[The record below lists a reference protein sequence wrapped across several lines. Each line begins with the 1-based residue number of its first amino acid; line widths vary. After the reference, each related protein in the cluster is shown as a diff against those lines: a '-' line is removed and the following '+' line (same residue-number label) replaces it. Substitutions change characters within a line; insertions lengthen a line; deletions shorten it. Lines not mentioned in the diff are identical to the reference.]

1 MSSKIFC
8 KSWGAEYIAADVV
21 RFRLWATGQQKVMLR
36 LAGKDQEM
44 RASGD
49 GWFTLDVSGVTPG
62 TEYNFVLSDGMVV
75 PDPASRAQK
84 TDVNGPSYVVDP
96 GSYAWRNTGW
106 KGSRW
111 EQTVVYE
118 MHTGTFTPEGTF
130 RAAIAKLPYLAE
142 LGVTV
147 IEVMPV
153 AQFGGERGWGYDG
166 VLLYAPHSAYG
177 TPDDFKAFIDAAH
190 GYGLSVVLDIV
201 LNHFGP
207 EGNYLPLLAPAF
219 FHKERMTPWG
229 NGIAYDVDAVRRYII
244 EAPLY
249 WLTEYHLDGLRF
261 DAIDQIEDSSAK
273 HVLVEIAQRIR
284 EDITDRP
291 IHLTTED
298 SRNIISLHPR
308 DQDGNAPLFTAEWND
323 DFHNAVH
330 VFATGETHAYYND
343 FADAPEKHLAR
354 ALAEGFAYQGEIS
367 PQTGEPR
374 GVKSTGQPPVAFVDF
389 IQNHDQIG
397 NRAQGDRL
405 ITLAGAERTKVLLA
419 TLLLSPHIPLL
430 FMGEEYGESRP
441 FLFFTDFHGD
451 LARAVREGRAKEFA
465 DHAGENVP
473 DPNAPETFQRS
484 KLNWKQ
490 QHSEEGK
497 AWLAFT
503 RELLLLRQKHIVPL
517 LFAARESSGTVLQT
531 APGFIAVSW
540 HFPGGTLSRRF
551 FEVTGLV
558 GMRVEDKTVFDDTH
572 RLILELVRTGAVD
585 GLRIDHIDGLADPK
599 AYLARLRQAVGPT
612 CYITVEKI
620 LAKGE
625 QLPDDWPVSGTTGYE
640 FIASLAEVLVDDEQ
654 INNLRQAYETV
665 KGTPVDMR
673 AELRAA
679 KLLMVD
685 RNFEGEFTRLLV
697 LALSIARE
705 LQIAQEESVV
715 RQALR
720 ELLIAFPVYRT
731 YGTAEGLPPTD
742 ICLLHRIVERV
753 KTLENPPQPDAL
765 TLLSRLLTGDVPTS
779 SQEEA
784 TQFRVRFQ
792 QLTGPLMAKSV
803 EDTLFFRQNMGLAL
817 NEVGAEPVAHHFSIE
832 RFHHEMKTRQA
843 RQPDALSGTSTH
855 DTKRG
860 EDARARLYT
869 LTEAPEQWS
878 ECLARW
884 RQMNQTHVK
893 FLNDGTAP
901 KSADTWMLY
910 QALTG
915 VWPPMLNPQ
924 DETGLNALRTRFE
937 AFVEK
942 ALREAKLRTD
952 WVDSNEAY
960 ETAMLDYARYLLAPD
975 NQTFLQDFYR
985 SLQPFIRAG
994 LVNSLT
1000 QTVIKL
1006 TAPGVPDI
1014 YQGSEALNFS
1024 LVDPD
1029 NRREPDF
1036 ATLAQQLDQLA
1047 PSVFSREESW
1057 LNGQVNQYATAA
1069 LLRLRQQN
1077 HDLFRFGEYVPL
1089 RAVGQRADKVIAYAR
1104 VNHNDALIVV
1114 APRLVFAECDGLLS
1128 QSHVGFWAGT
1138 DIIIPGQLN
1147 QRRYRNA
1154 LTQERLTLD
1163 EHLSLASHQGG
1174 VLVLMSD

>member
-44 RASGD
+44 QVSGD

-96 GSYAWRNTGW
+96 GSYTWRNTGW

-111 EQTVVYE
+111 EQAVVYE

-323 DFHNAVH
+323 DFHNAIH
-330 VFATGETHAYYND
+330 VFATGETQAYYND

-389 IQNHDQIG
+389 IQNHDQVG

-517 LFAARESSGTVLQT
+517 LSAARESSGTVLQT

-540 HFPGGTLSRRF
+540 RFPGGTLS
-551 FEVTGLV
+551 
-558 GMRVEDKTVFDDTH
+558 
-572 RLILELVRTGAVD
+572 
-585 GLRIDHIDGLADPK
+585 
-599 AYLARLRQAVGPT
+599 
-612 CYITVEKI
+612 
-620 LAKGE
+620 
-625 QLPDDWPVSGTTGYE
+625 
-640 FIASLAEVLVDDEQ
+640 
-654 INNLRQAYETV
+654 
-665 KGTPVDMR
+665 
-673 AELRAA
+673 
-679 KLLMVD
+679 
-685 RNFEGEFTRLLV
+685 
-697 LALSIARE
+697 
-705 LQIAQEESVV
+705 
-715 RQALR
+715 
-720 ELLIAFPVYRT
+720 
-731 YGTAEGLPPTD
+731 
-742 ICLLHRIVERV
+742 
-753 KTLENPPQPDAL
+753 
-765 TLLSRLLTGDVPTS
+765 
-779 SQEEA
+779 
-784 TQFRVRFQ
+784 
-792 QLTGPLMAKSV
+792 
-803 EDTLFFRQNMGLAL
+803 LAL
-817 NEVGAEPVAHHFSIE
+817 NISATTVLLPDLPG
-832 RFHHEMKTRQA
+832 KTLFA
-843 RQPDALSGTSTH
+843 WPNESTGSLSQH
-855 DTKRG
+855 
-860 EDARARLYT
+860 
-869 LTEAPEQWS
+869 
-878 ECLARW
+878 
-884 RQMNQTHVK
+884 
-893 FLNDGTAP
+893 
-901 KSADTWMLY
+901 
-910 QALTG
+910 
-915 VWPPMLNPQ
+915 
-924 DETGLNALRTRFE
+924 
-937 AFVEK
+937 
-942 ALREAKLRTD
+942 
-952 WVDSNEAY
+952 
-960 ETAMLDYARYLLAPD
+960 
-975 NQTFLQDFYR
+975 YR

-1036 ATLAQQLDQLA
+1036 ATLAQQLDQLT
-1047 PSVFSREESW
+1047 PGVFSREESW
-1057 LNGQVNQYATAA
+1057 LNGQVNQYVTAA

-1077 HDLFRFGEYVPL
+1077 HELFRFGDYIPL

-1104 VNHNDALIVV
+1104 VNHDDALIVV

-1128 QSHVGFWAGT
+1128 QSHSGFWSGT

-1147 QRRYRNA
+1147 QHRYRNV
-1154 LTQERLTLD
+1154 LTQERLMPG
-1163 EHLSLASHQGG
+1163 ERLSLASHQGG